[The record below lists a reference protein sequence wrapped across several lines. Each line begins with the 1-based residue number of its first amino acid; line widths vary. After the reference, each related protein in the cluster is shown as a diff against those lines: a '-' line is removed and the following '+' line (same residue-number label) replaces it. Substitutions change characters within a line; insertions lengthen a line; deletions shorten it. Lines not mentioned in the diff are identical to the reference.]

1 MPPLMVGAANPGKAF
16 MKVST
21 LEIFLHHFVHHR
33 ANQIRTLTSSALT
46 VLIGR
51 KCFPSIYS
59 AISRRSGRLLIGG

>member
-33 ANQIRTLTSSALT
+33 AKMAALPLTMFIIAGLEIRIVVVCRTFHKGESVGSL
-46 VLIGR
+46 G
-51 KCFPSIYS
+51 
-59 AISRRSGRLLIGG
+59 